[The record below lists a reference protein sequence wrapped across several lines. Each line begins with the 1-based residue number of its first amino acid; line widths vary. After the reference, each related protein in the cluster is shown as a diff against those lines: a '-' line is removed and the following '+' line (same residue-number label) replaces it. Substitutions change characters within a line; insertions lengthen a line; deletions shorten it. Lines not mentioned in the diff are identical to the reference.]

1 MVSRTKVH
9 LSPSKV
15 TSVLLKDESDFLDVN
30 KSLADFS
37 TIFGIG
43 VVVFVA
49 VVVVDADGEPKEKTS
64 LSCRPPNEKN
74 LFSFMPYEDEECI
87 EFFLSAEVP
96 KPLLPGLTPFRDG
109 VSDFR
114 ANESRLAPAR
124 SFDATPLLHG
134 DDLAPEIAPK
144 VEE

>member
-15 TSVLLKDESDFLDVN
+15 TPVLLKDESDFLDVN

-43 VVVFVA
+43 VVVC
-49 VVVVDADGEPKEKTS
+49 VVVVFVVVEADGEPKEKTS

-74 LFSFMPYEDEECI
+74 LFSFMPEEDEE
-87 EFFLSAEVP
+87 
-96 KPLLPGLTPFRDG
+96 
-109 VSDFR
+109 
-114 ANESRLAPAR
+114 
-124 SFDATPLLHG
+124 
-134 DDLAPEIAPK
+134 
-144 VEE
+144 